1 MTKKHAEKLERL
13 AGNLRFILDLVDTM
27 TDKRV
32 SEAARME
39 AATDLAERE
48 SLNAVVGEARE
59 IFRSIANAKADGV
72 TLQD

>member
-1 MTKKHAEKLERL
+1 
-13 AGNLRFILDLVDTM
+13 M